1 MRHTQ
6 LPDQQTEWTEADA
19 RLVFDE
25 WHRSGTSIAAFARE
39 HGVSA
44 ARLYWWKRRLSKPAA
59 RSSMMSLVPATVIPV
74 AGPALVIRLTTPKGR
89 TRRTV
94 PMTET
99 LLAAHQSG
107 EMASILEELLLARF
121 VPVQASEFRLFLA
134 RKQAAEEAG
143 YPKLA

>member
-6 LPDQQTEWTEADA
+6 LPDLQTEWTEADA

-44 ARLYWWKRRLSKPAA
+44 ARLYWWKRRLSKRVA

-74 AGPALVIRLTTPKGR
+74 AGSALVIRLPNGVAMEIASTSASPSWIAEI
-89 TRRTV
+89 V
-94 PMTET
+94 TE
-99 LLAAHQSG
+99 LMRS
-107 EMASILEELLLARF
+107 S
-121 VPVQASEFRLFLA
+121 S
-134 RKQAAEEAG
+134 
-143 YPKLA
+143 